1 MNTGEIIKQLRL
13 RRGMSQEELGKK
25 IGVQKA
31 AINKYEK
38 GLVVNLKRETIAKLA
53 DALDTTPTILMG
65 WDENGLNQDFS
76 GVEPMIPVPM
86 EQSTRGMT
94 PEERQAH
101 YHGLHLAGQ
110 KEKPIG
116 QEADGL
122 TEEELLRISA
132 AMAQMNKEGR
142 ERAVELVEDLAAG
155 GRFKKHGTDRMG
167 KEA

>member
-76 GVEPMIPVPM
+76 GVEPMIPVPI

-110 KEKPIG
+110 KEKPAEIG
-116 QEADGL
+116 KLSTDEI
-122 TEEELLRISA
+122 EYIKWFRSA
-132 AMAQMNKEGR
+132 PENA
-142 ERAVELVEDLAAG
+142 
-155 GRFKKHGTDRMG
+155 
-167 KEA
+167 KEAVRLIIKGSKERDE

>member
-13 RRGMSQEELGKK
+13 SRGMSQEELGKK

-101 YHGLHLAGQ
+101 YHGLHLAWQ

-122 TEEELLRISA
+122 TEEEIEYL
-132 AMAQMNKEGR
+132 KWYR
-142 ERAVELVEDLAAG
+142 EKASERDKALI
-155 GRFKKHGTDRMG
+155 RMIVKG
-167 KEA
+167 DK

>member
-13 RRGMSQEELGKK
+13 SRGMSQEELGKK

-94 PEERQAH
+94 PEEREAH
-101 YHGLHLAGQ
+101 YRGLHLSEQ
-110 KEKPIG
+110 KEKPIV

-155 GRFKKHGTDRMG
+155 GRFKKPGTDRMG